1 MNQVVKLDLAQI
13 RQQAINDGLLVDQS
27 FIGSNAGFLTNVAVT
42 PAIVDGVFGADG
54 KHSVEDFL
62 FMFLQLCVAQTKVA
76 ITDNKS
82 WVKNRFYYPMPTVD
96 GFFKPTEVV
105 IKSDPITADVTIM
118 MASEEGTHLCL

>member
-1 MNQVVKLDLAQI
+1 MNQVAKLDLAQI

-27 FIGSNAGFLTNVAVT
+27 FIGNNAGFLTNVAVT

-82 WVKNRFYYPMPTVD
+82 WVNSRFYYPMPTVD

>member
-1 MNQVVKLDLAQI
+1 MNQVAKLDLAQI

-27 FIGSNAGFLTNVAVT
+27 SIGKQAGFLTNVAVT

-76 ITDNKS
+76 FTDNKN
-82 WVKNRFYYPMPTVD
+82 WGKIRLYYPMPTVD

-105 IKSDPITADVTIM
+105 IKSDP
-118 MASEEGTHLCL
+118 G